1 MTEYIFFVDKMASAL
16 MSRRPISIAAAEQQ
30 FDLLFDEYLKD
41 DFDLELQ
48 GLVMVS
54 ENGPESRV
62 DRLESGSAG
71 IFNIFS

>member
-54 ENGPESRV
+54 ESGPELRV

>member
-1 MTEYIFFVDKMASAL
+1 MASAL
-16 MSRRPISIAAAEQQ
+16 MPRRSISVAAAEQQ

-41 DFDLELQ
+41 DFDLKPQ

-54 ENGPESRV
+54 ESTPEISVSR